1 MTTNDQWY
9 ILRLQVT
16 SSRKLNFRKEEITL
30 LANLEKALTAKG
42 ITKRAYASILG
53 VTEKTLMNKIKE
65 DTPFTYPE
73 VKKTKTDVLPEYD
86 TDFLFSS
93 NSESE

>member
-1 MTTNDQWY
+1 M
-9 ILRLQVT
+9 L
-16 SSRKLNFRKEEITL
+16 S
-30 LANLEKALTAKG
+30 NLEKALAAKG
-42 ITKRAYASILG
+42 VTKRAYAAILG

-86 TDFLFSS
+86 TDFLFCSD
-93 NSESE
+93 SEGE